1 MNKELIN
8 IIKLSRLLVIKYNE
22 RISIIARKHNLS
34 FQEADILLIF
44 SNNPNIIN
52 AKDVDNISKVSKAY
66 VSKSLNLLV
75 NKNLISIIPDKI
87 DKRRQ
92 KIIINN
98 SANKII
104 EELKEEEK
112 KYINLITKNIK
123 SNDLNKYIEVCKLMC
138 NNIIDRKED
147 KYD

>member
-34 FQEADILLIF
+34 FLEADILLIF

>member
-22 RISIIARKHNLS
+22 RISIIARKHNIS
-34 FQEADILLIF
+34 FQEADMLLIF

-52 AKDVDNISKVSKAY
+52 AKDVVNISKVSKAY

-75 NKNLISIIPDKI
+75 NKNLISIIPDII
-87 DKRRQ
+87 DKRKQ

-123 SNDLNKYIEVCKLMC
+123 SNDLNKYIEVYKLMC

>member
-22 RISIIARKHNLS
+22 RISIIARKHNIS
-34 FQEADILLIF
+34 FQEADMLLIF

-52 AKDVDNISKVSKAY
+52 AKDVVNISKVSKAY

-87 DKRRQ
+87 DKRKQ

-123 SNDLNKYIEVCKLMC
+123 SNDLNKYIEVYKLMC